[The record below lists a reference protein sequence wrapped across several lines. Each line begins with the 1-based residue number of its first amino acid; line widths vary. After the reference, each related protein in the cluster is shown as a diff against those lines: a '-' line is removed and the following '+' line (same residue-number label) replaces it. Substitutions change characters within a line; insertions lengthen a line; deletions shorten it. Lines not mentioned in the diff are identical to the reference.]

1 MKAVENYS
9 DERNWRVF
17 SYVILIMTFVCL
29 IYVCYGYSCKKYR
42 EVKLQEARDREEV
55 TRQYNLPENIIRRTV
70 QAALTEIKYQPKE
83 EEESCAICDE
93 EFKKGGIITETLC
106 KHQFHTECIWKWIE
120 TKINEALA

>member
-1 MKAVENYS
+1 MKAAENYS

-55 TRQYNLPENIIRRTV
+55 TR
-70 QAALTEIKYQPKE
+70 
-83 EEESCAICDE
+83 
-93 EFKKGGIITETLC
+93 
-106 KHQFHTECIWKWIE
+106 
-120 TKINEALA
+120 